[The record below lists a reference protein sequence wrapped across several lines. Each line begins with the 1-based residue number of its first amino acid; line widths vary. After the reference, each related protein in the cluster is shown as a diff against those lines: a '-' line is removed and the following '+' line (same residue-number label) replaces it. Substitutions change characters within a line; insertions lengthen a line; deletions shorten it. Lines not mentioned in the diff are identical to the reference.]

1 MILAVLSVFLSS
13 LAFYCSHFKSDL
25 GCYGTHTGGTN
36 LLAIAFPIRQSQ
48 WNRMQ
53 FNTWCRLLNFHFH
66 FHFISW
72 IWRDLFCSHN
82 SIPSIRIE
90 SLLLNM
96 RRSIRVVLIVVQWLT
111 DWWGWKHQSD
121 LGCDAPPSQS
131 RRQVTRN
138 WRIPS
143 LCQELFNYGAAA
155 ANIYFH
161 IDGGWAVEGAVS
173 SCYSRRFGM
182 AGLVWAV
189 LFCSVT
195 E

>member
-1 MILAVLSVFLSS
+1 MELILRV
-13 LAFYCSHFKSDL
+13 
-25 GCYGTHTGGTN
+25 TN

-82 SIPSIRIE
+82 SIPSIRTE

-96 RRSIRVVLIVVQWLT
+96 RRSIRIVLIVVQWLT

-131 RRQVTRN
+131 RRQVTR
-138 WRIPS
+138 I
-143 LCQELFNYGAAA
+143 GA
-155 ANIYFH
+155 FH
-161 IDGGWAVEGAVS
+161 RCARSSSITEQQQQISISILMAWAVEGAVS